1 MLKWIFKT
9 CASSC
14 ESGYCPKP
22 PKYPLKIWLFRALV
36 DWVSLEHLH
45 LSGGTFGGQP
55 RVLGSLGA
63 RTDSTPTQWKSGL
76 PLLKGIVAQ

>member
-36 DWVSLEHLH
+36 DWVSLDQGVLPVGTLESWGVWALRPIQPGSVPRH
-45 LSGGTFGGQP
+45 SGNLYF
-55 RVLGSLGA
+55 LY
-63 RTDSTPTQWKSGL
+63 
-76 PLLKGIVAQ
+76 